1 MLKISVFSEETKDLI
16 SAVVGEQAS
25 ASLVKNHKPSNIWKI
40 LREGLRKTGKGAIGH
55 HSEAWGSPQGWEE
68 AQIPSFIYLFKFY
81 QSVVHLQYG
90 VCFRCTVK

>member
-25 ASLVKNHKPSNIWKI
+25 ASLVKDHKPSKI